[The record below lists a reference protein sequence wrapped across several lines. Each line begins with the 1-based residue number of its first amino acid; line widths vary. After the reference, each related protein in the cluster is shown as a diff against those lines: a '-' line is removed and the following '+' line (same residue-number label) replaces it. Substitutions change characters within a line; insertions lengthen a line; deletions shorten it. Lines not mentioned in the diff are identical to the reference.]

1 MRPSQYSTATLI
13 DLFHRHT
20 VASLPEVMA
29 ALGTRARRTAF
40 RKLKE
45 LSYRTSY
52 SHRGGYYTLEELI
65 DFDQHGLWSF
75 RAVRFSAAGTLPS
88 SASACAAPAAGARPW
103 KKTPEVI
110 AAIEAALQHD
120 VAGDPITGI
129 RWTRRTTEKIATEL
143 ATLDIQ
149 VCPRTV
155 ARILKDLDYR
165 LRVNHKRVSAGSGP
179 DRDQQFQ
186 YIAEQHAQ
194 FAQRGLP
201 IVSIDTKKRELI
213 GNFKNQGTTWERSPQ
228 AVNDHDFRSQ
238 ADGIAIPYGVYD
250 LCANRGFVVL
260 GTSHDTPEF
269 AADNLVRWW
278 QRDGLER
285 YRYASKLLVLADS
298 GGSNAPRI
306 RCFKYALQN
315 RLVDPYQL
323 TVTVCHYPSGASKW
337 NPIDHRLFS
346 EISKNWA
353 GHPLRSYRTILNHIR
368 TTTTDTGLCVT
379 AQLVDQ
385 EYPKGVK
392 ISDAQFASI
401 ALEPHQI
408 QPLRNYTIR
417 PRS

>member
-1 MRPSQYSTATLI
+1 MRLGRRRLAGLLGI
-13 DLFHRHT
+13 DPGT
-20 VASLPEVMA
+20 VARGRKQLLAQDIERERVRRPGGGRPPLEKNSRGDRRHRSGLA
-29 ALGTRARRTAF
+29 ARCRR
-40 RKLKE
+40 R
-45 LSYRTSY
+45 
-52 SHRGGYYTLEELI
+52 SHHRYPL
-65 DFDQHGLWSF
+65 
-75 RAVRFSAAGTLPS
+75 
-88 SASACAAPAAGARPW
+88 
-103 KKTPEVI
+103 
-110 AAIEAALQHD
+110 
-120 VAGDPITGI
+120 DPPHH
-129 RWTRRTTEKIATEL
+129 RKIATEL

-213 GNFKNQGTTWERSPQ
+213 GNFKNQGSTWERSPQ

-250 LCANRGFVVL
+250 LCANRGFVVV
-260 GTSHDTPEF
+260 GTSHDTPDF

-278 QRDGLER
+278 QREGLER
-285 YRYASKLLVLADS
+285 YCDASELLVLADS
-298 GGSNAPRI
+298 GGSNAPRV
-306 RCFKYALQN
+306 RCFKYALQT
-315 RLVDPYQL
+315 RLADPHYL
-323 TVTVCHYPSGASKW
+323 KVTVCHYPSGASKW

-401 ALEPHQI
+401 ALQPHQV
-408 QPLRNYTIR
+408 QPLRNYTICPR
-417 PRS
+417 P

>member
-1 MRPSQYSTATLI
+1 M
-13 DLFHRHT
+13 
-20 VASLPEVMA
+20 
-29 ALGTRARRTAF
+29 
-40 RKLKE
+40 
-45 LSYRTSY
+45 
-52 SHRGGYYTLEELI
+52 
-65 DFDQHGLWSF
+65 
-75 RAVRFSAAGTLPS
+75 
-88 SASACAAPAAGARPW
+88 
-103 KKTPEVI
+103 I

-260 GTSHDTPEF
+260 GTSHDTVPRAF
-269 AADNLVRWW
+269 WVVDN
-278 QRDGLER
+278 
-285 YRYASKLLVLADS
+285 
-298 GGSNAPRI
+298 GSPR
-306 RCFKYALQN
+306 RG
-315 RLVDPYQL
+315 R
-323 TVTVCHYPSGASKW
+323 
-337 NPIDHRLFS
+337 
-346 EISKNWA
+346 
-353 GHPLRSYRTILNHIR
+353 
-368 TTTTDTGLCVT
+368 
-379 AQLVDQ
+379 
-385 EYPKGVK
+385 
-392 ISDAQFASI
+392 ASI
-401 ALEPHQI
+401 EWLQRPNIEVVHLPIHASWLNQI
-408 QPLRNYTIR
+408 EIY
-417 PRS
+417 

>member
-1 MRPSQYSTATLI
+1 
-13 DLFHRHT
+13 
-20 VASLPEVMA
+20 MA
-29 ALGTRARRTAF
+29 GV
-40 RKLKE
+40 
-45 LSYRTSY
+45 S
-52 SHRGGYYTLEELI
+52 
-65 DFDQHGLWSF
+65 
-75 RAVRFSAAGTLPS
+75 
-88 SASACAAPAAGARPW
+88 PW
-103 KKTPEVI
+103 KKKPEVTP
-110 AAIEAALQHD
+110 AIEAALQHD

-129 RWTRRTTEKIATEL
+129 RWTHRTTENIAAEL
-143 ATLDIQ
+143 AGLGIQ

-155 ARILKDLDYR
+155 ARILKELDYR

-186 YIAEQHAQ
+186 YIAKQRMK

-201 IVSIDTKKRELI
+201 IVSIDSKKRELV

-250 LCANRGFVVL
+250 LRANRGFVVV
-260 GTSHDTPEF
+260 GTSHDTPDF

-278 QRDGLER
+278 QSDGLER
-285 YRYASKLLVLADS
+285 YPDASELLVLADS
-298 GGSNAPRI
+298 GGSNGPRI
-306 RCFKYALQN
+306 RCFKYALQT

-323 TVTVCHYPSGASKW
+323 RLSVCHYPSGASKW

-353 GHPLRSYRTILNHIR
+353 GHPLRCYQTILNHIR
-368 TTTTDTGLCVT
+368 TTNTDTGLCVT

-392 ISDAQFASI
+392 ISDNQFASI
-401 ALEPHQI
+401 ALERHQL
-408 QPLRNYTIR
+408 QPLRNYTIC